1 MVVNVQAG
9 GVTISRGA
17 FSSDN
22 LRTANPDQWQEIID
36 EYRLF
41 CTRALP
47 TDCRNLLRM
56 VDEGEA
62 IGWACFDD
70 REHYIREG
78 LGLDPEAVE
87 WALLG
92 LRVMGVAAPVAYDHA
107 QTAGRAQAMAGDD
120 RVSPLP
126 VAMTHAEAG
135 AIGGRGKKANVD
147 NNSFTPGSTN
157 VGYLV
162 RRLKRDAPAI
172 AARLAGGEFRSAR
185 AAAIEAGIVKPE
197 SLLTTVRRA
206 WKRMTPS
213 DRETF
218 LREIAS

>member
-62 IGWACFDD
+62 TGWACFND

-78 LGLDPEAVE
+78 LGLDPEAVD

-107 QTAGRAQAMAGDD
+107 QTAGRAQAMAQPNG
-120 RVSPLP
+120 VPAL
-126 VAMTHAEAG
+126 AKHGE
-135 AIGGRGKKANVD
+135 IGGGHSDGRVD
-147 NNSFTPGSTN
+147 NIKSDGGTSAA
-157 VGYLV
+157 YLV
-162 RRLKRDAPAI
+162 ARLKRDAPDI
-172 AARLAGGEFRSAR
+172 AKRLAKGEFRSAR
-185 AAAIEAGIVKPE
+185 AAGIEAGIVKPE
-197 SLLTTVRRA
+197 SPLTTVRRA
-206 WKRMTPS
+206 WKRMSPA
-213 DRETF
+213 DREAF
-218 LREIAS
+218 LKEVVS